1 MTMTERTNWDDTV
14 DEAIEVLIEEN
25 TEFFALAAVQGRDLH
40 AVSGAA
46 GPEGLED
53 QLLATFIVIEET
65 RRRLASEGIEAG
77 PVDVVL
83 AAMRVAGERGYLE
96 GEVAEHEV

>member
-14 DEAIEVLIEEN
+14 DEAIEVLIDED
-25 TEFFALAAVQGRDLH
+25 TEFFALAAVQGQDLH
-40 AVSGAA
+40 AVSGAE
-46 GPEGLED
+46 GPDGLEE
-53 QLLATFIVIEET
+53 QLLATFVLIEDT

-77 PVDVVL
+77 PVDTVL

-96 GEVAEHEV
+96 GEISEHEV